1 MICSLFFHGIGRVGN
16 ELNCAN
22 NAKTQI
28 SGFFFQTGLFFERP
42 GRDSRLKVKI
52 KSRFDDHHDPTQK
65 KQNKDIFFRERASSI
80 KLNYLALTLRHLA
93 QFLSKVTLHATYPQ
107 YIHLNSEA

>member
-28 SGFFFQTGLFFERP
+28 SGFFFPNRPVFERP